1 MKRFVFCIFI
11 MSIFFIPIFTQEEAE
26 PPSNSKID
34 GTAVFRPVRQGDK
47 FIKVGLSLGVPLFNT
62 SAEKFAIKPN
72 IWPGG
77 HINASFG
84 YYILD
89 GFSLGGSISFQ
100 FYPTLAKNLYFAV
113 PITFDMAYT
122 FAAGKWRFPL
132 GGGIGADVQS
142 YSGNGAQY
150 FGMIFRF
157 DAGTYYQFLPEWSF
171 GGDISWNVVPEWRK
185 NKENNRTANF
195 LGISFAARYHL

>member
-1 MKRFVFCIFI
+1 MKRFISCFLIISVFL
-11 MSIFFIPIFTQEEAE
+11 IPIFAQEEAE
-26 PPSNSKID
+26 APSNSKID

-62 SAEKFAIKPN
+62 SAGKFAIKPN
-72 IWPGG
+72 IWPGVS
-77 HINASFG
+77 INAAFG

-89 GFSLGGSISFQ
+89 GFSLGGTISFQ

-113 PITFDMAYT
+113 PITFDMGYT
-122 FAAGKWRFPL
+122 FAVGKWRIPL
-132 GGGIGADVQS
+132 GGGIGGAVQS
-142 YSGNGAQY
+142 YNGNGGQY

-157 DAGTYYQFLPEWSF
+157 DAGTYYQFSPEWSF
-171 GGDISWNVVPEWRK
+171 GGDVSWNVIPQWYK
-185 NKENNRTANF
+185 DKSNNRTGNF